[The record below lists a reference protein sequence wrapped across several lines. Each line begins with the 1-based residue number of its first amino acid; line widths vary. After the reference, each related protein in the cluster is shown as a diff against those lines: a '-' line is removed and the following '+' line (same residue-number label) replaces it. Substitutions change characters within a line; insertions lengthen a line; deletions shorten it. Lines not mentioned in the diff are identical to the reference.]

1 MRRHGWKKP
10 DPLTPLH
17 VRLRFAFNLPVGTR
31 KAHRNTTSLRVT
43 IPDVDNITKAVL
55 DGCSDLW
62 SDDRQVAI
70 LEVVKLN
77 VPRGSQGVTVQ
88 VETIDDEEVRS
99 QIIHGWTE
107 TTGE

>member
-1 MRRHGWKKP
+1 M
-10 DPLTPLH
+10 
-17 VRLRFAFNLPVGTR
+17 
-31 KAHRNTTSLRVT
+31 
-43 IPDVDNITKAVL
+43 DNITKAVL